1 MLTVGTDVERYRVEA
16 VLGRGGAGTVYA
28 VRHRTLDTA
37 HALKVLHIASPAMQ
51 QRFIEE
57 GRIQAR
63 LRHPNVLPVSD
74 VLDLQGHPALLMDL
88 VDGGSLADRLL
99 ESPMAAE
106 EALRLARGIVR
117 GVRHAHEERVLHRDL
132 KPANVLLDQR
142 DGTHPVPRVTDF
154 GLARVLGGSHPSLT
168 QMGAMLG
175 TPAYMA
181 PEQVHAPSAVDPRAD
196 IFSVGVMLHELFTG
210 ERPFVGA
217 THEEIFEA
225 AREGR
230 FPPLASRQP
239 ALPPALIAVIE
250 GCLAP
255 QREARIASCEALLT
269 ALDAIRPGDFP
280 EAILWRP
287 APPRSRAAAPSW
299 EPSTDVAPVGG
310 NDTLAGWLPDD
321 DTPEA
326 DIGGGARVHPTPR
339 TGPAPPTLPPVSTT
353 AEAPG
358 PPPRLADERSED
370 DASDPS
376 APAPAASDIAGSS
389 PAARARAVATRA
401 LLLILPLL
409 AASTGRLEAMDARL
423 RWRLLRTAGQVV
435 PTPDVGIVGI
445 ATADMRSLRGE
456 HAGLLDALGEVG
468 VRAVVFDLA
477 LTEPGPED
485 ARIAAAAQRLTEAG
499 TPVLMPVRFERGEA
513 VPPGSSVLRDAVQ
526 LGAVESPQDL
536 ATGQVDRLHTLR
548 WQADGSPLWS
558 LPIATVAALD
568 PTRSAPE
575 STLDAVRVGEAAVP
589 VRSGLMWLAPTAAV
603 PVVRHD
609 EPERL
614 DRLAGRVVFIG
625 AHGRDEDRVNT
636 PGGTRWGV
644 EVMAEATQLVLR
656 DAVPTRRSTLADLL
670 LVAVSAVAT
679 LGAGRR
685 SLRAACI
692 AGAATVGLGAG
703 LVLSGQH
710 VALLPALV
718 ASVIGAWASRSWRTR
733 P

>member
-1 MLTVGTDVERYRVEA
+1 VLTVGTDVERYRVEA

-37 HALKVLHIASPAMQ
+37 HALKVLHIASPTMQ

-88 VDGGSLADRLL
+88 VDGGSLAERLL
-99 ESPMAAE
+99 EALMTAE

-132 KPANVLLDQR
+132 KPANVLLDRR

-181 PEQVHAPSAVDPRAD
+181 PEQVHAPSAVDARAD
-196 IFSVGVMLHELFTG
+196 IFSVGVILHELFTG
-210 ERPFVGA
+210 ERPFGGA
-217 THEEIFEA
+217 THDEIFAA
-225 AREGR
+225 ARGGR

-239 ALPPALIAVIE
+239 ALPPALITVIE
-250 GCLAP
+250 GCLEP
-255 QREARIASCEALLT
+255 HREARIASCDDLLA
-269 ALDAIRPGDFP
+269 ALDAIRSADFP
-280 EAILWRP
+280 ENVLWRP
-287 APPRSRAAAPSW
+287 VPQRSRPAPPSW
-299 EPSTDVAPVGG
+299 EPSTDIAPAGG

-321 DTPEA
+321 DTPAA
-326 DIGGGARVHPTPR
+326 DIVGGAEVLPPR
-339 TGPAPPTLPPVSTT
+339 TGAAPPTLPPVSTT

-358 PPPRLADERSED
+358 PPPRLADERHED
-370 DASDPS
+370 DAPDPS
-376 APAPAASDIAGSS
+376 APIVEAPGTSLSIRRSGAH
-389 PAARARAVATRA
+389 AVARNA
-401 LLLILPLL
+401 LLLLLPLL
-409 AASTGRLEAMDARL
+409 AVSSGRLEPMDARV
-423 RWRLLRTAGQVV
+423 RWRLLRMAGQVV

-445 ATADMRSLRGE
+445 ATADMRALRGE
-456 HAGLLDALGEVG
+456 HASLLDALGEVG

-513 VPPGSSVLRDAVQ
+513 VPPGSEVLREAVEF
-526 LGAVESPQDL
+526 GAVESPQDL

-558 LPIATVAALD
+558 LPIATAAALD
-568 PTRSAPE
+568 PTRAAPE
-575 STLDAVRVGEAAVP
+575 SSLDTVRVGEAEIP
-589 VRSGLMWLAPTAAV
+589 VQAGLMWLAPTAAV

-609 EPERL
+609 EPDRL

-670 LVAVSAVAT
+670 LVAACAVAT

-685 SLRAACI
+685 GLRAACI
-692 AGAATVGLGAG
+692 AGAATVGLGAA
-703 LVLSGQH
+703 LVLSGHH
-710 VALLPALV
+710 VALLPALL
-718 ASVIGAWASRSWRTR
+718 ASAIGVWASRSWRTR
-733 P
+733 A